1 MVPQFQYAVAG
12 RGLTGSAAARH
23 LAEQV
28 SGVVLIGPDE
38 PADRAAHDGV
48 FASHYDEGRITRT
61 IDPNENWARF
71 ASRSI
76 RRR

>member
-1 MVPQFQYAVAG
+1 MTPQFQYAIVG

-28 SGVVLIGPDE
+28 PG
-38 PADRAAHDGV
+38 
-48 FASHYDEGRITRT
+48 
-61 IDPNENWARF
+61 
-71 ASRSI
+71 